1 MAAKPSNRQKI
12 MEVYIDDN
20 VDINYLIQR
29 VSYLL
34 RKIKRNHERIVVK
47 ICAEEVSLL
56 RIKEK
61 GK

>member
-20 VDINYLIQR
+20 VDINYLVKRI
-29 VSYLL
+29 SLLL
-34 RKIKRNHERIVVK
+34 RKIKRSHERIVVQ
-47 ICAEEVSLL
+47 ICAEDVSLL